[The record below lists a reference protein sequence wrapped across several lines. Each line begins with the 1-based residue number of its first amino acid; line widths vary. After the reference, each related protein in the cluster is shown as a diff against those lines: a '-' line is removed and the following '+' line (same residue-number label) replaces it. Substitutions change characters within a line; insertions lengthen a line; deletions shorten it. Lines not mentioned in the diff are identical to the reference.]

1 MVYPRRAPRGPERAM
16 ARPEPRKSPVPNGP
30 GQRNHLDMSLMET
43 LLDQTDLA
51 EMIGGGVIVGELF
64 FGVLEGVFSR
74 I

>member
-1 MVYPRRAPRGPERAM
+1 
-16 ARPEPRKSPVPNGP
+16 
-30 GQRNHLDMSLMET
+30 MET
-43 LLDQTDLA
+43 LFDQTDLA